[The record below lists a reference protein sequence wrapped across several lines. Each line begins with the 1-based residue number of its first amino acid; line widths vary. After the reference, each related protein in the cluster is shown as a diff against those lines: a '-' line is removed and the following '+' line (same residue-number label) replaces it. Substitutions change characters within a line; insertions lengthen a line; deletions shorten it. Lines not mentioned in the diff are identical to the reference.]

1 VEGRHFKA
9 QGFRMVHFAQ
19 LFETLGCTVAYNMD
33 GGDSS
38 QAYFNGNDIRVDEER
53 ELAGEA
59 QRKLYDI
66 ICIGE
71 VRSNE
76 NS

>member
-1 VEGRHFKA
+1 MF
-9 QGFRMVHFAQ
+9 Q
-19 LFETLGCTVAYNMD
+19 LADVFEELGCKVAYNMD

-53 ELAGEA
+53 ELAGQA
-59 QRKLYDI
+59 QRQLYDI

-71 VRSNE
+71 VKKK
-76 NS
+76 